1 MPYISKKSRKYILL
15 FSLAIAVAVL
25 YMLISRTF
33 LVFIS
38 FDSILYICLT
48 VVWIITIKRR
58 MTMGNLRR
66 YIVVG
71 GSFIISLFI
80 MRLIRWTF
88 YAGIPVLERVFW
100 YLYYVSI
107 IVLPLLSILL
117 AINVGIEEK
126 DRNKKLE
133 YALKLSASVI
143 ILIVITNDIHNLIF
157 NIKEYVDGK
166 IQYSYTIGYY
176 LVVSWCVILSGASL
190 LVLIKRSNNTAAKK
204 LSWIPAVIS
213 LSFTS
218 LLFIYI
224 VNGGSSPKVFG
235 HKLYNFQEAYS
246 LVFIGLWESCL
257 RIGLIP
263 SNSDY
268 DGIFRLSS
276 INAAIADDNN
286 RIKYRSREIKGL
298 SSNEIDKADKG
309 NDVYLDENSLL
320 RSQHIAPTGKV
331 LWIEDHTTINKLNE
345 GLKEALD
352 RISEENNLL
361 EMENDIKAQKSA
373 LETRKKLYDGI
384 TLRTKGQ
391 LNKIEEIIE
400 KIELTG
406 RNTYE
411 GLMLCSL
418 YGAYAKRQANLSIL
432 SEQFKKLKL
441 EELRYAIRES
451 LENIRLLGIDANV
464 SGIKADTEFDG
475 ELLIFAYEVF
485 EATLEAAL
493 PNVETISCIL
503 LGDDGIR
510 LEILMDTPFE
520 LPDFAGFKPE
530 RYGMQIE
537 VLKEDEG
544 IYVRLS
550 SSRKNGEV
558 SV

>member
-1 MPYISKKSRKYILL
+1 MPYISRKSRKYILL
-15 FSLAIAVAVL
+15 FTLAIAVAVL
-25 YMLISRTF
+25 YMLINRTF
-33 LVFIS
+33 LVFMD
-38 FDSILYICLT
+38 FDSIIYICLT
-48 VVWIITIKRR
+48 VVWIITIQRR
-58 MTMGNLRR
+58 MTIGNLRH
-66 YIVVG
+66 YIVLG
-71 GSFIISLFI
+71 GSFMISLFI

-88 YAGIPVLERVFW
+88 YSGILILERLFW
-100 YLYYVSI
+100 YFYYVSI

-126 DRNKKLE
+126 DRNYKLE
-133 YALKLSASVI
+133 RFLKITAFI
-143 ILIVITNDIHNLIF
+143 IIAFVVTNDLHNLIF
-157 NIKEYVDGK
+157 NIKGYVDGK
-166 IQYSYTIGYY
+166 IQYSYSFGYFI
-176 LVVSWCVILSGASL
+176 VIAWCVILSGASL

-204 LSWIPAVIS
+204 LSWIPAAIS
-213 LSFTS
+213 LFFTS
-218 LLFIYI
+218 LLFVYI
-224 VNGGSSPKVFG
+224 VRGGSAPKVFG
-235 HKLYNFQEAYS
+235 HKLYNFQEVYS
-246 LVFIGLWESCL
+246 LVFVGLWESCL

-276 INAAIADDNN
+276 INAAIADDKNN
-286 RIKYRSREIKGL
+286 IKYRSNEIKGL
-298 SSNEIDKADKG
+298 STVQIDKADKG
-309 NDVYLDENSLL
+309 DVVYLDENSLL
-320 RSQHIAPTGKV
+320 RTQHIAPTGKV
-331 LWIEDHTTINKLNE
+331 IWIEDHTTINELNDE
-345 GLKEALD
+345 LKEALD

-361 EMENDIKAQKSA
+361 EMENDIKAQKAA
-373 LETRKKLYDGI
+373 LETRSKLYDGI

-391 LNKIEEIIE
+391 LEKIEEILE

-451 LENIRLLGIDANV
+451 LENVKLLGIDANV

-475 ELLIFAYEVF
+475 ELLIYAYEVF

-503 LGDDGIR
+503 LGDDGIK

-520 LPDFAGFKPE
+520 LPDFASFNPE
-530 RYGMQIE
+530 KYGMKIE

-550 SSRKNGEV
+550 PLKISEV